1 MHPIELS
8 TKVIDSGIVD
18 QPLNRV
24 DNEITE
30 LATDLAIVESFSHSV
45 VWDTGDGLM
54 CFDASG
60 AGSGEAVVQ
69 SIRTWRTAPISTL
82 VYTHGHADH
91 VGGSFAFAN
100 DAISKGAPAPHVIG
114 HENVNKRIDRYTTT
128 NEWNVR
134 INQRQFGGIKS
145 DMKPNSGNMREA
157 LSLGENAQQFLPL
170 ATLRPDQSFSDQ
182 LIIQAGNTTVEF
194 HHARGETDDHLWG
207 WIPEKKWLF
216 TGDFVIWNYPNA
228 GNPQKVQRYALEW
241 ATALR
246 RMIAQGPE
254 LLLPAHG
261 LPIEGKKRIATV
273 LDDIATSLETLV
285 SQVIDM
291 MNAGETLDTIIHSV
305 KVPQHILDKPYMRPF
320 YDEPEFVVRNIWR
333 LYGGWW
339 DGAASRLKPAPDAVV
354 AQELAHLAGG
364 AHVLIQRALELSE
377 TDLRLAC
384 HLADLAGWAAPDDAS
399 VHADRATIYD
409 KRRRSEMS
417 LMSKGIYKAAAR
429 ESEAIVKSAG
439 A

>member
-1 MHPIELS
+1 MHPIDLS

-24 DNEITE
+24 TNEITE

-60 AGSGEAVVQ
+60 SGSGEAVVQ
-69 SIRTWRTAPISTL
+69 SIRSWRTSPISHL

-100 DAISKGAPAPHVIG
+100 DAVSQGAPTPHVIG
-114 HENVNKRIDRYTTT
+114 HENVVKRIDRYATT
-128 NEWNVR
+128 NEWNLR
-134 INQRQFGGIKS
+134 INRRQFGGIKS
-145 DMKPNSGNMREA
+145 DMRPNTGNLSAA
-157 LSLGENAQQFLPL
+157 LSLSEKADQFLPL
-170 ATLRPDQSFSDQ
+170 ATLRPNESFTDQ
-182 LIIQAGNTTVEF
+182 LIIQAGNTSVEF

-207 WIPEKKWLF
+207 WIPEKKWMF

-241 ATALR
+241 AAALR

-285 SQVIDM
+285 FQVIDM

-364 AHVLIQRALELSE
+364 AHILIQRALELTD

-429 ESEAIVKSAG
+429 ESEAIVKNAG
-439 A
+439 T

>member
-1 MHPIELS
+1 MATKIKVLNPVVELDGDEMTRIMWKFIKDRLILPYLDINLEYYDLGIEHRDA
-8 TKVIDSGIVD
+8 TNDQVTIDSAKAILKHGVGIKCATITPD
-18 QPLNRV
+18 EARV
-24 DNEITE
+24 KEFNLKQMWKSPNGTIRNILDG
-30 LATDLAIVESFSHSV
+30 V
-45 VWDTGDGLM
+45 V
-54 CFDASG
+54 FR
-60 AGSGEAVVQ
+60 E
-69 SIRTWRTAPISTL
+69 PIICNNIPKL
-82 VYTHGHADH
+82 VPGWTKP
-91 VGGSFAFAN
+91 
-100 DAISKGAPAPHVIG
+100 IVIG
-114 HENVNKRIDRYTTT
+114 R
-128 NEWNVR
+128 
-134 INQRQFGGIKS
+134 
-145 DMKPNSGNMREA
+145 
-157 LSLGENAQQFLPL
+157 
-170 ATLRPDQSFSDQ
+170 
-182 LIIQAGNTTVEF
+182 
-194 HHARGETDDHLWG
+194 HAHGETDDHLWG

-364 AHVLIQRALELSE
+364 AHVLMQRALELSE

-399 VHADRATIYD
+399 IHADRATIYD

-429 ESEAIVKSAG
+429 ESEAIVKNAG
-439 A
+439 T